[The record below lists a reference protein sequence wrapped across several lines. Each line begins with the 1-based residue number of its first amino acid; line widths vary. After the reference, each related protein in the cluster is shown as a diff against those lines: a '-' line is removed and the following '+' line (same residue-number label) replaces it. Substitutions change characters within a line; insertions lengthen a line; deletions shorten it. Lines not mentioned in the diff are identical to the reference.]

1 MIRREATRDIGCER
15 MSGAVKVV
23 LRGLWIGVAGRVGSG
38 LERTGGGN
46 WVRRGR
52 SVGSCVVAQVVG
64 ARVDVCRSCLFDVCW
79 VWLLEAGLS

>member
-38 LERTGGGN
+38 LERTGGVEIG
-46 WVRRGR
+46 
-52 SVGSCVVAQVVG
+52 
-64 ARVDVCRSCLFDVCW
+64 
-79 VWLLEAGLS
+79 